1 MSNNSFLDKVFSE
14 VERKAQK
21 EAMLDSEK
29 RKQYR
34 KKIQKQRYKEYIN
47 KLFENTIY
55 KNKNKLNIK

>member
-34 KKIQKQRYKEYIN
+34 KRYKSKDI
-47 KLFENTIY
+47 KNT
-55 KNKNKLNIK
+55 